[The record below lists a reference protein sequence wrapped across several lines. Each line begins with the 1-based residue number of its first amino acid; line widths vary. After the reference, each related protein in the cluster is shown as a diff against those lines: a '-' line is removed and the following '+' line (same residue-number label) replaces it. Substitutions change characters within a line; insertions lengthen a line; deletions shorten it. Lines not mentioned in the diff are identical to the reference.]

1 MDFDRCFTSNGIVM
15 GFYRKIKIM
24 FAALSTA
31 VFATF
36 ITSVS
41 AKRWQ
46 KEEDVAKHEKKRI
59 VGFQSTGS

>member
-1 MDFDRCFTSNGIVM
+1 M
-15 GFYRKIKIM
+15 KIT
-24 FAALSTA
+24 FAPLSTA

-41 AKRWQ
+41 VKRWQ

-59 VGFQSTGS
+59 VGFQSTVS